1 MEQLIKTCNMAINKL
16 RVEYKKLDDSEKA
29 NLDNFINLAYPTQID
44 IFILEGLI
52 NFNLFFITHNNKEK
66 DRNIVIRGTYQAG
79 DFLNEVQNFL
89 ENNEKWRELIP
100 QNSSWGNSRRKQ
112 EGTEISYGEEMI
124 NFLLT
129 NLPSGYPIFKP
140 PIKNAVLPYILLPK
154 NLYGENFS
162 AFWFFSDINKDDI
175 DRLFEINI
183 NFARKSAQSKQN
195 PASNTITAVSEIK
208 GYGVYI
214 YPPITIGKLN
224 KPSLAKNVPH
234 PFINIET
241 ESFYVEFDGKHMI
254 FRSDGLIGIN
264 VSSKDEAIKIFNV
277 YFAVASML
285 NLIFC
290 FAAKEDDIAGIIIDA
305 NKFEIRQIGMGGY
318 SQRRFLMGQIN
329 KFDALFVYARQKITK
344 ESAEKIANITKR
356 IINNKQLVFIL
367 DFFIQGQTYFYNKE
381 YNQSFILEWIIVEN
395 VLYDEWKK
403 MLNNKNITG
412 ERKNDMYNTI
422 KWDFYHRLELLSY
435 AENIND
441 YDYKLLRE
449 LNNKRN
455 KLIHSGEEVSKEDVE
470 KLLNFVLNIRVIKE
484 IINDSI

>member
-1 MEQLIKTCNMAINKL
+1 MEQLIKTCNTAINKL

-66 DRNIVIRGTYQAG
+66 DRNIVICGTYQAG
-79 DFLNEVQNFL
+79 DFLNEVQNFI
-89 ENNEKWRELIP
+89 ESNEKWMELIP
-100 QNSSWGNSRRKQ
+100 QNSLMGNSRKKQ

-124 NFLLT
+124 NFLLL

-140 PIKNAVLPYILLPK
+140 PIKNTVLPNIHLPK

-162 AFWFFSDINKDDI
+162 AFWFFGDINKDDI

-195 PASNTITAVSEIK
+195 PAPNTVTTLPEK

-214 YPPITIGKLN
+214 YPPITIGKIN

-241 ESFYVEFDGKHMI
+241 SSFYVKFDDKYII

-285 NLIFC
+285 NLILC
-290 FAAKEDDIAGIIIDA
+290 FAAKEDDIADITIDA

-318 SQRRFLMGQIN
+318 SQRRFLMRQTN
-329 KFDALFVYARQKITK
+329 KFDALFVYARQNITK
-344 ESAEKIANITKR
+344 ESIEKIAHITKR
-356 IINNKQLVFIL
+356 IINDKRLVFIF
-367 DFFIQGQTYFYNKE
+367 DFFIQGLTYFYNKE

-403 MLNNKNITG
+403 MLKNKNITG
-412 ERKNDMYNTI
+412 ERKNDMQNTI

-435 AENIND
+435 TENIND

-455 KLIHSGEEVSKEDVE
+455 KLIHSGKEVSKEDVE
-470 KLLNFVLNIRVIKE
+470 KLLNFVLNIREIKE
-484 IINDSI
+484 IMNYSV